1 MRLGL
6 NQKTMSTSPHHVDPH
21 QALYQSKGAFISLQQ
36 LLIQRHA
43 AKVVEYVP
51 YSRSIAGISGLH
63 TSKMR
68 GRGIDF
74 EEFRPYQQGDDVRT
88 IDWRVTARTGKPF
101 TKVFRE
107 ERERPVI
114 IAVDQSSSMFFGS
127 QVAFKSVIA
136 AQAAAIFCWMAIDN
150 GDRVGG
156 LVFSEQDHALI
167 RPKRSRRSALHLL
180 NLIHSYNTNLATIA
194 KQRHQAKDSE
204 QAAGLS
210 TALGQ
215 IRRITKPGSTLYI
228 LSDFTTLDDLA
239 LQYLAQLA
247 QHNNV
252 VCCFIYDALEE
263 NLPVPGYYSI
273 TDGQNKGTLNSF
285 SNKARMAYQQNFK
298 ERMDSLQD
306 ELMKMQIPFLTLRT
320 NELVVEQIRQWTTQI
335 L

>member
-1 MRLGL
+1 MQRDSCP
-6 NQKTMSTSPHHVDPH
+6 MSISTQSDQQ
-21 QALYQSKGAFISLQQ
+21 QALYQSKGAIISLQQ

-43 AKVVEYVP
+43 AKIVEYVP

-63 TSKMR
+63 MSKMR

-74 EEFRPYQQGDDVRT
+74 EEFRPYQAGDDIRT

-114 IAVDQSSSMFFGS
+114 IAIDQSSSMFFGS

-156 LVFSEQDHALI
+156 LVFSDSDQALV

-180 NLIHSYNTNLATIA
+180 NQLQTFNARLADKESRLAAAQEGQT
-194 KQRHQAKDSE
+194 HGGLTQALAD
-204 QAAGLS
+204 
-210 TALGQ
+210 
-215 IRRITKPGSTLYI
+215 IRRIAKPGSTLYI
-228 LSDFTTLDDLA
+228 LSDFSTLDETA
-239 LQYLAQLA
+239 IQYLNQLSR
-247 QHNNV
+247 HNNV
-252 VCCFIYDALEE
+252 VCCIIYDALEE

-273 TDGQNKGTLNSF
+273 TDGARKGTLNSY
-285 SNKARMAYQQNFK
+285 SQTARRDYQALFK
-298 ERMDSLQD
+298 TRMDALQAD
-306 ELMKMQIPFLTLRT
+306 FTRLQIPYLKLRT
-320 NELVVEQIRQWTTQI
+320 NQFVVEQIRQWTVQT

>member
-1 MRLGL
+1 
-6 NQKTMSTSPHHVDPH
+6 MSISTQSDQQ
-21 QALYQSKGAFISLQQ
+21 QALYQSRGAIISLQQ

-43 AKVVEYVP
+43 AKIVEYVP

-63 TSKMR
+63 LSKLR

-74 EEFRPYQQGDDVRT
+74 EEFRPYQAGDDIRT

-136 AQAAAIFCWMAIDN
+136 AQAAAIFCWLAIDN

-156 LVFSEQDHALI
+156 LVFSDSDQALV

-180 NLIHSYNTNLATIA
+180 NQLQTFNARLADKEA
-194 KQRHQAKDSE
+194 RLASAEEGVAHG
-204 QAAGLS
+204 GLS
-210 TALGQ
+210 QALAD

-228 LSDFTTLDDLA
+228 LSDFSTLDETA
-239 LQYLAQLA
+239 IQYLNQLSR
-247 QHNNV
+247 HNNV
-252 VCCFIYDALEE
+252 VCCIIYDANSGFGSYFTKEK
-263 NLPVPGYYSI
+263 YHYIHFSI
-273 TDGQNKGTLNSF
+273 GSV
-285 SNKARMAYQQNFK
+285 NF
-298 ERMDSLQD
+298 
-306 ELMKMQIPFLTLRT
+306 
-320 NELVVEQIRQWTTQI
+320 I
-335 L
+335 LFKQVGK

>member
-1 MRLGL
+1 
-6 NQKTMSTSPHHVDPH
+6 MSISTQSDQQ
-21 QALYQSKGAFISLQQ
+21 QALYQSKGAIISLQQ

-43 AKVVEYVP
+43 AKIVEYVP

-63 TSKMR
+63 MSKMR

-74 EEFRPYQQGDDVRT
+74 EEFRPYQAGDDIRT

-156 LVFSEQDHALI
+156 LVFSDTDQALV

-180 NLIHSYNTNLATIA
+180 NQLQTFNARLADKEARTA
-194 KQRHQAKDSE
+194 AAAQGQVHGGLTQALAD
-204 QAAGLS
+204 
-210 TALGQ
+210 

-228 LSDFTTLDDLA
+228 LSDFSTLDA
-239 LQYLAQLA
+239 TAVQYLNQLSR
-247 QHNNV
+247 HNNV
-252 VCCFIYDALEE
+252 VCCIIYDALEE

-273 TDGQNKGTLNSF
+273 TDGARKGTLNSY
-285 SNKARMAYQQNFK
+285 SQTARRDYQELFRN
-298 ERMDSLQD
+298 RMEALLA
-306 ELMKMQIPFLTLRT
+306 EFTRLQIPYLKLRT
-320 NELVVEQIRQWTTQI
+320 NQFVVEQIRQWTVQT

>member
-1 MRLGL
+1 
-6 NQKTMSTSPHHVDPH
+6 MSISTQSDQQ
-21 QALYQSKGAFISLQQ
+21 QALYQSRGAIISLQQ

-43 AKVVEYVP
+43 AKIVEYVP

-63 TSKMR
+63 LSKLR

-74 EEFRPYQQGDDVRT
+74 EEFRPYQAGDDIRT

-156 LVFSEQDHALI
+156 LVFSDSDQALV
-167 RPKRSRRSALHLL
+167 RPKRCRRSALHLL
-180 NLIHSYNTNLATIA
+180 NQLQTFNARLADKEA
-194 KQRHQAKDSE
+194 RLASAEEGVAHG
-204 QAAGLS
+204 GLS
-210 TALGQ
+210 QALAD

-228 LSDFTTLDDLA
+228 LSDFSTLDETA
-239 LQYLAQLA
+239 IQYLNQLSR
-247 QHNNV
+247 HNNV
-252 VCCFIYDALEE
+252 VCCIIYDALEE
-263 NLPVPGYYSI
+263 KLPVPGYYTI
-273 TDGQNKGTLNSF
+273 TDGARKGTLNSY
-285 SNKARMAYQQNFK
+285 SQTARRDYQELFK
-298 ERMDSLQD
+298 NRMEALQS
-306 ELMKMQIPFLTLRT
+306 EFTRLQIPYLKLRT
-320 NELVVEQIRQWTTQI
+320 NQFVVEQIRQWTVQT

>member
-1 MRLGL
+1 
-6 NQKTMSTSPHHVDPH
+6 MSMIPQIDS
-21 QALYQSKGAFISLQQ
+21 QMALYQSKGAVISLQQ

-43 AKVVEYVP
+43 AKIVEYVP
-51 YSRSIAGISGLH
+51 YTRSIAGISGLH

-74 EEFRPYQQGDDVRT
+74 EEFRPYQQGDDIRT

-156 LVFSEQDHALI
+156 LVYAESGHSLV

-180 NLIHSYNTNLATIA
+180 NQIHIYNNRLKDLAN
-194 KQRHQAKDSE
+194 R
-204 QAAGLS
+204 QAAPTLPANQRGLS
-210 TALGQ
+210 GALGQ

-228 LSDFTTLDDLA
+228 LSDFTTLDGTA
-239 LQYLAQLA
+239 MQYLYQLSR
-247 QHNNV
+247 HNNV

-263 NLPVPGYYSI
+263 NLPVPGFYSI
-273 TDGQNKGTLNSF
+273 TDGQRKGTLNSY
-285 SNKARMAYQQNFK
+285 SQTARRAYQQNFQ
-298 ERMDSLQD
+298 ERMSALQA
-306 ELMKMQIPFLTLRT
+306 ELIKLQIPFLKLRT
-320 NELVVEQIRQWTTQI
+320 NQSVVEQIRQWTAQI

>member
-1 MRLGL
+1 MT
-6 NQKTMSTSPHHVDPH
+6 TMPQIDPH
-21 QALYQSKGAFISLQQ
+21 QALYQSKGAIISLQQ

-43 AKVVEYVP
+43 AKIVEYVP
-51 YSRSIAGISGLH
+51 YNRSIAGISGLH
-63 TSKMR
+63 MSKMR

-74 EEFRPYQQGDDVRT
+74 EEFRPYQQGDDIRT

-156 LVFSEQDHALI
+156 LVFSDVDHSLV

-180 NLIHSYNTNLATIA
+180 NQIHGFNTRLADATVRA
-194 KQRHQAKDSE
+194 QVAQNE
-204 QAAGLS
+204 QAPGGLS
-210 TALGQ
+210 KALAD

-228 LSDFTTLDDLA
+228 ISDFMTLDDTA
-239 LQYLAQLA
+239 MQYLNQLA
-247 QHNNV
+247 RNNNV
-252 VCCFIYDALEE
+252 VCCFVYDALEE
-263 NLPVPGYYSI
+263 HLPVPGYYSI
-273 TDGQNKGTLNSF
+273 TDGKRKGSLNSY
-285 SNKARMAYQQNFK
+285 SQSARRAYEDNFK
-298 ERMDSLQD
+298 NRMEVMQADMLK
-306 ELMKMQIPFLTLRT
+306 LQIPFLKLRT
-320 NELVVEQIRQWTTQI
+320 NQLVVEQIRQWTAQT

>member
-1 MRLGL
+1 MQRDSCP
-6 NQKTMSTSPHHVDPH
+6 MSISTQSDQQ
-21 QALYQSKGAFISLQQ
+21 QALYQSRGAIISLQQ

-43 AKVVEYVP
+43 AKIVEYVP

-63 TSKMR
+63 MSKMR

-74 EEFRPYQQGDDVRT
+74 EEFRPYQAGDDIRT

-156 LVFSEQDHALI
+156 LVFSDSDQALV

-180 NLIHSYNTNLATIA
+180 NQLQTFNARLADKEA
-194 KQRHQAKDSE
+194 RL
-204 QAAGLS
+204 AASQEGQVHGGLS
-210 TALGQ
+210 QALAD

-228 LSDFTTLDDLA
+228 LSDFSTMDETA
-239 LQYLAQLA
+239 LQYLNQLSR
-247 QHNNV
+247 HNNV
-252 VCCFIYDALEE
+252 VCCIIYDALEE

-273 TDGQNKGTLNSF
+273 TDGARKGTLNSY
-285 SNKARMAYQQNFK
+285 SQTARRDYQELFK
-298 ERMDSLQD
+298 TRMDALQA
-306 ELMKMQIPFLTLRT
+306 EFTRLQIPYLKLRT
-320 NELVVEQIRQWTTQI
+320 NQFVVEQIRQWTVQT

>member
-1 MRLGL
+1 
-6 NQKTMSTSPHHVDPH
+6 MSMPPPIEPDQS
-21 QALYQSKGAFISLQQ
+21 LYQCRGAVVSLQQ

-43 AKVVEYVP
+43 AKIVAYVP
-51 YSRSIAGISGLH
+51 YNRSIAGISGLH
-63 TSKMR
+63 MSRMR

-74 EEFRPYQQGDDVRT
+74 EEFRPYQQGDDIRT

-156 LVFSEQDHALI
+156 LVWSDTDHALV

-180 NLIHSYNTNLATIA
+180 NQLQAYNARLAEDATSRRA
-194 KQRHQAKDSE
+194 SDEDPTSSPN
-204 QAAGLS
+204 GLS
-210 TALGQ
+210 VALGQ
-215 IRRITKPGSTLYI
+215 IRRITKPGSTLYV
-228 LSDFTTLDDLA
+228 LSDFTTLDETA
-239 LQYLAQLA
+239 LQYLSQLSR
-247 QHNNV
+247 HNNV
-252 VCCFIYDALEE
+252 VCCMIHDPLEE
-263 NLPVPGYYSI
+263 DLPVPGFYSI
-273 TDGQNKGTLNSF
+273 TDGRHKGTLNTY
-285 SNKARMAYQQNFK
+285 SNKARQAYQQNFQ
-298 ERMDSLQD
+298 ERVKALQA
-306 ELMKMQIPFLTLRT
+306 ELVKLQIPFLTLRT
-320 NELVVEQIRQWTTQI
+320 NQLVVEQIRQWQTQI